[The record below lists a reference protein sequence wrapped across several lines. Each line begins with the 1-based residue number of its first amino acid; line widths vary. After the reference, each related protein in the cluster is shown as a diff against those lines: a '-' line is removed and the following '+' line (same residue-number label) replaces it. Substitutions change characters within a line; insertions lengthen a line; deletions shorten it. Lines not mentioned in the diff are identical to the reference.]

1 MKITNGKDF
10 WAGLMFIGMGVAFML
25 VSRNYPMGSALR
37 MGPAYFPTV
46 LGGMMAVLGAIVLLR
61 SFVSKME
68 SPLRVVE
75 FRLIPLIVG
84 LLVSIPIYFWTDWF
98 GRTPDIYRLAV
109 GAVAVGFFLYA
120 FGPKALF
127 VVLMSVAAFGYLM
140 RPAGLAIATFVLI
153 VGSAY
158 AGHEFKWKESIIL
171 AVALAIVV
179 VWVFVH
185 GLGLSMNVWP
195 EFLE

>member
-1 MKITNGKDF
+1 MKIINGKDF
-10 WAGLMFIGMGVAFML
+10 WAGIMFMLFGAGFML

-46 LGGMMAVLGAIVLLR
+46 LGGLMAVLGAIVLLR
-61 SFVSKME
+61 SFVSKIE
-68 SPLRVVE
+68 APLKVIE
-75 FRLIPLIVG
+75 FRPLLFVVG
-84 LLVSIPIYFWTDWF
+84 LLLTIPVYYWTEWF
-98 GRTPDIYRLAV
+98 GKTPDLYRLAV
-109 GAVAVGFFLYA
+109 GGVSLGCFLA
-120 FGPKALF
+120 AWGPRALF
-127 VVLMSVAAFGYLM
+127 IILMAVAAFGYLL
-140 RPAGLAIATFVLI
+140 RPAGLAIATIVLV

-158 AGHEFKWKESIIL
+158 GGHEFKLKEASI
-171 AVALAIVV
+171 LAIVLAIAV